1 MHITEMMLIAVCI
14 HFYRDPNNAGW
25 LLVAYC
31 LYYDIRGIRSLL
43 VRFVVECLDG
53 VV

>member
-1 MHITEMMLIAVCI
+1 MQIIEMMFTAVCI
-14 HFYRDPNNAGW
+14 HFCRDPNNAGW

-31 LYYDIRGIRSLL
+31 LWYDIRGIRSLV
-43 VRFVVECLDG
+43 VRFVVEILEG